1 MEKAIKDV
9 ESEISRRLIPGAD
22 EYSPLTVSAVKIAE
36 LALCSHSGDLLDK
49 ALAISKAIVEYED
62 ALKLSVRQ

>member
-1 MEKAIKDV
+1 MEKIIKDV
-9 ESEISRRLIPGAD
+9 ETEISKRLVPGSD
-22 EYSPLTVSAVKIAE
+22 EYSPMTTSAVKIAE

>member
-9 ESEISRRLIPGAD
+9 ESEISKRLIPGDA
-22 EYSPLTVSAVKIAE
+22 EYSPMTVSAVKIAE
-36 LALCSHSGDLLDK
+36 LALCSHTGDLLDK

-62 ALKLSVRQ
+62 ALNLSIK